1 MPGCDVR
8 MPIKI
13 DSVVVF
19 DSIRNRTLPL
29 LEVYSVLQYQFDIS
43 HVVSIIIKRENT
55 SNKSVL
61 DNEGNTTYEYP

>member
-8 MPIKI
+8 MLIKI
-13 DSVVVF
+13 DSKVIM
-19 DSIRNRTLPL
+19 DSI
-29 LEVYSVLQYQFDIS
+29 
-43 HVVSIIIKRENT
+43 